1 MPHRTV
7 MPSRM
12 AHTWNLY
19 RGDTVS
25 MIGFYGLLFLLIL
38 TVFRH
43 HIAPFAPNFQFIDKE
58 LMPPSWAENGKVE
71 FFFGTDDLGRDIF
84 SRLICGTQL
93 TFGSAFLVVCTA
105 SIVGTLIGIA
115 AGMSKGLKSSI
126 LNHTLDALLSI
137 PTLLIAIIVV
147 ALTGAGLLHAMF
159 AVWLALVP
167 RFVRAVYTAVHD
179 EMEKD
184 HITAIRLD
192 GASNG
197 YILRYAVLPNIM
209 AMLVTEFTRG
219 FSVAMLDIAALGFLD
234 LGAQRP
240 SPEWGAML
248 GEALS
253 LLYIAP
259 WTVTLPGLAILFSVI
274 IVNLAG
280 DGLRR
285 AINAGTE

>member
-1 MPHRTV
+1 
-7 MPSRM
+7 
-12 AHTWNLY
+12 
-19 RGDTVS
+19 
-25 MIGFYGLLFLLIL
+25 
-38 TVFRH
+38 
-43 HIAPFAPNFQFIDKE
+43 
-58 LMPPSWAENGKVE
+58 MPPSWAENGKVE

-219 FSVAMLDIAALGFLD
+219 FLWPCWISPHWVFD

>member
-1 MPHRTV
+1 MSNRLHMPTRL
-7 MPSRM
+7 
-12 AHTWNLY
+12 AHTWNLF
-19 RGDTVS
+19 RKDS
-25 MIGFYGLLFLLIL
+25 ISAIGFYGLLILLML
-38 TVFRH
+38 TAFGQ
-43 HIAPFAPNFQFIDKE
+43 HIAPFSANFQFIDKE
-58 LMPPSWAENGKVE
+58 LMPPSWSSSGKIE

-84 SRLICGTQL
+84 SRLLCGARF
-93 TFGSAFLVVCTA
+93 TFGSALLVVCSA
-105 SIVGTLIGIA
+105 SIVGIAIGIL

-126 LNHTLDALLSI
+126 LNHTLDAILSI
-137 PTLLIAIIVV
+137 PTLLLAIIVV
-147 ALTGAGLLHAMF
+147 ALTGAGLLNAMF

-192 GASNG
+192 GASDS
-197 YILRYAVLPNIM
+197 YILRYAVLPNIL
-209 AMLVTEFTRG
+209 AILVMEFTRG
-219 FSVAMLDIAALGFLD
+219 FSVALLDIAALGFLD

-259 WTVTLPGLAILFSVI
+259 WTVTLPGLAILISVI

-280 DGLRR
+280 DGLHR

>member
-1 MPHRTV
+1 MSNRLHMPTRL
-7 MPSRM
+7 
-12 AHTWNLY
+12 AHTWSLF
-19 RGDTVS
+19 RKDS
-25 MIGFYGLLFLLIL
+25 LSAIGFYGLLILLLL
-38 TVFRH
+38 TVFGQ
-43 HIAPFAPNFQFIDKE
+43 HIAPFSANFQFIDKE
-58 LMPPSWAENGKVE
+58 LMPPSWSSSGKIE

-84 SRLICGTQL
+84 SRLLCGARL
-93 TFGSAFLVVCTA
+93 TFGSALLVVCSA
-105 SIVGTLIGIA
+105 SVVGVAIGIL

-126 LNHTLDALLSI
+126 LNHTLDAILSI
-137 PTLLIAIIVV
+137 PTLLLAIIVV
-147 ALTGAGLLHAMF
+147 ALTGAGLLNAMF

-192 GASNG
+192 GASNS
-197 YILRYAVLPNIM
+197 YILRYAVLPNIL
-209 AMLVTEFTRG
+209 AILVMEFTRG
-219 FSVAMLDIAALGFLD
+219 FSVALLDIAALGFLD

-259 WTVTLPGLAILFSVI
+259 WTVTLPGLAILISVI

>member
-1 MPHRTV
+1 
-7 MPSRM
+7 
-12 AHTWNLY
+12 
-19 RGDTVS
+19 
-25 MIGFYGLLFLLIL
+25 
-38 TVFRH
+38 
-43 HIAPFAPNFQFIDKE
+43 
-58 LMPPSWAENGKVE
+58 
-71 FFFGTDDLGRDIF
+71 
-84 SRLICGTQL
+84 
-93 TFGSAFLVVCTA
+93 
-105 SIVGTLIGIA
+105 
-115 AGMSKGLKSSI
+115 
-126 LNHTLDALLSI
+126 
-137 PTLLIAIIVV
+137 
-147 ALTGAGLLHAMF
+147 
-159 AVWLALVP
+159 
-167 RFVRAVYTAVHD
+167 
-179 EMEKD
+179 
-184 HITAIRLD
+184 
-192 GASNG
+192 NG